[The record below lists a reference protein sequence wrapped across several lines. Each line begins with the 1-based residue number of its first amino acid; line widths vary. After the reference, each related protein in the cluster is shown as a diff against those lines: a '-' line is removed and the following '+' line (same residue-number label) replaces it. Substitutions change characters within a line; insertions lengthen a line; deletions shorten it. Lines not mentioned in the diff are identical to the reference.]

1 MPVKAAENRL
11 LACWMIVCAGAL
23 LSGCIQIETAVKLN
37 PDGSA
42 VITERLRFS
51 RRLLEAGDKAGKQ
64 LDVARFLTREAVLK
78 RMASMGKDLSLDKY
92 EVHRTPDGGRESIAT
107 FKTPD
112 INNFKYVSPWLAYQ
126 DYPNNSWVQCRLQP
140 AYKSNA
146 YGRERAGE
154 MYVNFRHVRKKPKPP
169 PRRRKGAPPPKGPS
183 PRELQTY
190 RNLAPLFRDALK
202 DFHVKLTFESYAP
215 IMRSNLGLRGRG
227 GRTKKIDLIN
237 FSWQDRDRFGDAFL
251 GNEEIMLDMARWD
264 LGSADIVSH
273 VRGFPNNKTVPVFV
287 PFGSAGGH
295 IPFKPSRFLFDK
307 HFKGKKLDYSEWAPS
322 PPEKHV
328 PAVFEKIGWRG
339 E

>member
-1 MPVKAAENRL
+1 MEAVRRCFV
-11 LACWMIVCAGAL
+11 ACSIVLCAGAL
-23 LSGCIQIETAVKLN
+23 LSSCVQIETVVKLN
-37 PDGSA
+37 QDGSA

-51 RRLLEAGDKAGKQ
+51 KRLLDAGGKAGSE
-64 LDVARFLTREAVLK
+64 LDVERFLTREAVLK
-78 RMASMGKDLSLDKY
+78 RMASMGKGLSLDKH
-92 EVHRTPDGGRESIAT
+92 EVRRTPDGGRESVAT

-112 INNFKYVSPWLAYQ
+112 INNFKYVSPWLAYR
-126 DYPNNSWVQCRLQP
+126 DYAHNSWVQCKLQP
-140 AYKSNA
+140 AYKSSA

-154 MYVNFRHVRKKPKPP
+154 MYVNFVHMKKPAPGSKPQ
-169 PRRRKGAPPPKGPS
+169 RGAPPPKGPS
-183 PRELQTY
+183 PRKLQAY
-190 RNLAPLFRDALK
+190 RNLAPLLRDAFK

-237 FSWQDRDRFGDAFL
+237 FSWQDRDKFGDAFL
-251 GNEEIMLDMARWD
+251 DNEEIMLDIARWD

-273 VRGFPNNKTVPVFV
+273 VKGFPNNKTVPVFV

-328 PAVFEKIGWRG
+328 PAVFEKIGWQDK
-339 E
+339 